1 MKIASFI
8 TSLRSLFKRWFHK
21 RNIIII
27 SERKVKHV
35 PISGA
40 LQFIIVLT
48 LSTGICW
55 ASYSTGSFIAARS
68 ALKEQGQALRSVT
81 NAHIE
86 DNFAAIYPHPLTN
99 TLTSKTSAAALASL
113 DNTQLVARIT
123 LLENKVVELK
133 ETNQAIVQS
142 VQAKAAGNID
152 DLENII
158 KKTGLNVSQLKKD
171 YSERTKHDR
180 KAQAQ
185 GGPYIPDEQI
195 ATSPEAKE
203 MFTNLD
209 DLAML
214 SIIVK
219 NLPLATPIINAE
231 EESPFGRR
239 VDPINGHMAFHSGLD
254 LAGPAGSKVYST
266 ADGKVLAAGRNGAY
280 GNAIDIDH
288 GFGLTTRYG
297 HLNEILVHEG
307 QNIKKGDL
315 IGIQGSTGRSTGP
328 HLHYEVR
335 YHDQAMNPKRF
346 LQAGQYVSQE

>member
-99 TLTSKTSAAALASL
+99 TLTSKTSAAAMASL

-219 NLPLATPIINAE
+219 NLPLATHIINAE
-231 EESPFGRR
+231 EESPGASKQLFGMSIAPWSKSLQDRY
-239 VDPINGHMAFHSGLD
+239 NLESKSGVIITQTAPD
-254 LAGPAGSKVYST
+254 SPADRAGLRA
-266 ADGKVLAAGRNGAY
+266 
-280 GNAIDIDH
+280 
-288 GFGLTTRYG
+288 
-297 HLNEILVHEG
+297 
-307 QNIKKGDL
+307 GDL
-315 IGIQGSTGRSTGP
+315 ILKVDGRKVDGVETLRKAAKGKNR
-328 HLHYEVR
+328 LLVWIER
-335 YHDQAMNPKRF
+335 
-346 LQAGQYVSQE
+346 AGEYYFVTLRN